1 MCPAEGSIVGLRT
14 DINGPEPEERNQRW
28 SGGRSGPRCGD
39 ALRGAVRRTRRGGR
53 AIGQGAHSAV
63 HHAEV
68 IAHKTGEPYGTLVLS
83 ISVTI
88 IEVSLIIAMMLSGHE
103 GSEFIARDAVF
114 ATVMIVINGVI
125 GLCIFMGG
133 LKHHEMSFR
142 NEGTNSALAVLTA
155 LATFILVMPTVT
167 ISTPGPNFTQSQLA
181 FAGIA
186 SFALYAAFIFFQT
199 ITHRDYYLPK
209 ANNKKS
215 NSEIHADKPSNLKTT
230 ISAFLLLLSLIVVV
244 GLAELL
250 SPAIEAGVKAAGA
263 PKTIVGIAIALLV
276 LLPEGF
282 AAVRAAKANRLQSSL
297 NLALG
302 SALASIGLT
311 IPTVAAIAIYFNL
324 PLSLG
329 ISDLNMVLMYL
340 SFFIGALTLA
350 IGRTTLLQ
358 GVVHLIIFFE
368 YLFLSLVP

>member
-1 MCPAEGSIVGLRT
+1 MTHLLSQTWFIILMGITL
-14 DINGPEPEERNQRW
+14 I
-28 SGGRSGPRCGD
+28 
-39 ALRGAVRRTRRGGR
+39 GAVL
-53 AIGQGAHSAV
+53 SAV

-133 LKHHEMSFR
+133 LKRHEMSFR

-155 LATFILVMPTVT
+155 LATFILVMPMVTV
-167 ISTPGPNFTQSQLA
+167 SSPGPDFTKSQLA
-181 FAGIA
+181 FSGIT
-186 SFALYAAFIFFQT
+186 SFALYGAFIFFQT
-199 ITHRDYYLPK
+199 VSHRDYYLPK
-209 ANNKKS
+209 TEDKKTDS
-215 NSEIHADKPSNLKTT
+215 DVHADEPSNLKTA
-230 ISAFLLLLSLIVVV
+230 ISAFLLILSLAVVV
-244 GLAELL
+244 GLAEAL
-250 SPAIEAGVKAAGA
+250 SPAIEAGVNSAGA
-263 PKTIVGIAIALLV
+263 PKTVVGIAIALLV
-276 LLPEGF
+276 LMPEAY
-282 AAVRAAKANRLQSSL
+282 AAVRAARANRLQSSL

-311 IPTVAAIAIYFNL
+311 IPTVAAIAIFFNL

-329 ISDLNMVLMYL
+329 ISSLNMTLMYL

>member
-1 MCPAEGSIVGLRT
+1 MTNLLSQTWFITLMGITLVGA
-14 DINGPEPEERNQRW
+14 
-28 SGGRSGPRCGD
+28 
-39 ALRGAVRRTRRGGR
+39 AL
-53 AIGQGAHSAV
+53 SAV

-114 ATVMIVINGVI
+114 ATVMIVVNGVI

-133 LKHHEMSFR
+133 FKHHEMSFR

-155 LATFILVMPTVT
+155 MATFILVMPIVT
-167 ISTPGPNFTQSQLA
+167 TSTPGPDFTKSQLA
-181 FAGIA
+181 FAGVA
-186 SFALYAAFIFFQT
+186 CFALYIAFLFFQT
-199 ITHRDYYLPK
+199 VSHRDYYLPK
-209 ANNKKS
+209 MEDGKI
-215 NSEIHADKPSNLKTT
+215 NSDAHADKPSNLKTS
-230 ISAFLLLLSLIVVV
+230 ISVFLLLLSLIVVV
-244 GLAELL
+244 GLAEALN
-250 SPAIEAGVKAAGA
+250 PAIEAGVKAADA
-263 PKTIVGIAIALLV
+263 PKTVVGIAIAMLV
-276 LLPEGF
+276 LLPEGY
-282 AAVRAAKANRLQSSL
+282 AAVRAARANRLQSSL

-311 IPTVAAIAIYFNL
+311 IPTVAIIAILFNL

-329 ISDLNMVLMYL
+329 ISNLNMALMYL
-340 SFFIGALTLA
+340 SFFTGALTLA

-358 GVVHLIIFFE
+358 GIVHLIIFFE

>member
-1 MCPAEGSIVGLRT
+1 MTALLSQTWFILLMSITL
-14 DINGPEPEERNQRW
+14 I
-28 SGGRSGPRCGD
+28 
-39 ALRGAVRRTRRGGR
+39 GAVL
-53 AIGQGAHSAV
+53 SAV

-68 IAHKTGEPYGTLVLS
+68 IAHKTGEPFGTLVLS

-88 IEVSLIIAMMLSGHE
+88 IEVSLIISMMLTGHE
-103 GSEFIARDAVF
+103 GSEYIARDAVF
-114 ATVMIVINGVI
+114 ATVMIVINGVV
-125 GLCIFMGG
+125 GLCIFVGG

-155 LATFILVMPTVT
+155 LATFILVMPIVTV
-167 ISTPGPNFTQSQLA
+167 STPGPDFTKSQLA

-186 SFALYAAFIFFQT
+186 SFALYGAFLFFQT
-199 ITHRDYYLPK
+199 ISHRDYYLPK
-209 ANNKKS
+209 AEEAKINQD
-215 NSEIHADKPSNLKTT
+215 IHAAKPSHLKTS
-230 ISAFLLLLSLIVVV
+230 ISVILLLLSLVSVV
-244 GLAELL
+244 GLAETL
-250 SPAIEAGVKAAGA
+250 SPAIEAGVNAAGA

-276 LLPEGF
+276 LLPESL

-311 IPTVAAIAIYFNL
+311 IPTVAAIAIFFHL

-340 SFFIGALTLA
+340 SFFIGGLTLA
-350 IGRTTLLQ
+350 IGRTTVLQ

>member
-1 MCPAEGSIVGLRT
+1 MSSLLSQTWFI
-14 DINGPEPEERNQRW
+14 
-28 SGGRSGPRCGD
+28 
-39 ALRGAVRRTRRGGR
+39 ALMSVMLIGAVL
-53 AIGQGAHSAV
+53 SAV

-68 IAHKTGEPYGTLVLS
+68 IAHKTGEPFGTLILS

-88 IEVSLIIAMMLSGHE
+88 IEVSLIISMMLTGHE

-133 LKHHEMSFR
+133 LTHHEMSFR

-155 LATFILVMPTVT
+155 LATFILVMPIVTV
-167 ISTPGPNFTQSQLA
+167 STPGPDFTKSQLA

-186 SFALYAAFIFFQT
+186 SFALYIAFLFFQT
-199 ITHRDYYLPK
+199 VSHRDYYLPK
-209 ANNKKS
+209 TKDKKTD
-215 NSEIHADKPSNLKTT
+215 NSIHAIKPSNLKTT
-230 ISAFLLLLSLIVVV
+230 VSSVLLILSLITVV

-250 SPAIEAGVKAAGA
+250 SPAIEKGVAAAGA

-276 LLPEGF
+276 LMPEGF
-282 AAVRAAKANRLQSSL
+282 AAVRAARANRLQSSL

-311 IPTVAAIAIYFNL
+311 IPTVAAIAIFFDLN
-324 PLSLG
+324 LSLG
-329 ISDLNMVLMYL
+329 ISTLNMTLMYL

-358 GVVHLIIFFE
+358 GIVHIIIFLEF
-368 YLFLSLVP
+368 LFLSLVP

>member
-1 MCPAEGSIVGLRT
+1 MGATLI
-14 DINGPEPEERNQRW
+14 
-28 SGGRSGPRCGD
+28 
-39 ALRGAVRRTRRGGR
+39 GAVL
-53 AIGQGAHSAV
+53 SAV

-88 IEVSLIIAMMLSGHE
+88 IEVSLIISMMLTGHD

-125 GLCIFMGG
+125 GLCIFVGG

-155 LATFILVMPTVT
+155 LATFILVMPMVTV
-167 ISTPGPNFTQSQLA
+167 STPGPDFTKSQLA

-186 SFALYAAFIFFQT
+186 SFALYVAFLLFQT

-209 ANNKKS
+209 VEGKREDS
-215 NSEIHADKPSNLKTT
+215 SEHAAKPSNSKTGV
-230 ISAFLLLLSLIVVV
+230 SAVLLLLSLIAVI
-244 GLAELL
+244 GLAEAL
-250 SPAIEAGVKAAGA
+250 SPAIEAGVKAVGA
-263 PKTIVGIAIALLV
+263 PKTVVGIAIAMLV

-282 AAVRAAKANRLQSSL
+282 AAVRASKANRLQSSL

-311 IPTVAAIAIYFNL
+311 IPTVAAIAIFFDL
-324 PLSLG
+324 QLSLG
-329 ISDLNMVLMYL
+329 ITSLNMVLMYL

>member
-1 MCPAEGSIVGLRT
+1 MTNLLSHTWFILLMSITL
-14 DINGPEPEERNQRW
+14 I
-28 SGGRSGPRCGD
+28 GGV
-39 ALRGAVRRTRRGGR
+39 L
-53 AIGQGAHSAV
+53 SAV

-68 IAHKTGEPYGTLVLS
+68 VAHKTGEPFGSLVLA
-83 ISVTI
+83 ICVTI
-88 IEVSLIIAMMLSGHE
+88 IEVSLIISMMLTGHE

-125 GLCIFMGG
+125 GLCIFIGG
-133 LKHHEMSFR
+133 LTHHEMSFR

-155 LATFILVMPTVT
+155 LATFILVMPIVTV
-167 ISTPGPNFTQSQLA
+167 STPGPDFTKGQLA

-186 SFALYAAFIFFQT
+186 SFALYAAFLFFQT
-199 ITHRDYYLPK
+199 VSHRDYYLPK
-209 ANNKKS
+209 TVDKKTDI
-215 NSEIHADKPSNLKTT
+215 NFHALKPSNLKTVL
-230 ISAFLLLLSLIVVV
+230 SVALLILSLIVVV

-282 AAVRAAKANRLQSSL
+282 AAVRAARANRLQSSL

-302 SALASIGLT
+302 SALASIGLS
-311 IPTVAAIAIYFNL
+311 IPAIAAIAIFFDL

-329 ISDLNMVLMYL
+329 ISSLNMTLMYL

-358 GVVHLIIFFE
+358 GVVHLIIFCE

>member
-1 MCPAEGSIVGLRT
+1 MHALAPLL
-14 DINGPEPEERNQRW
+14 NQTW
-28 SGGRSGPRCGD
+28 FI
-39 ALRGAVRRTRRGGR
+39 ALMGITLIGAVL
-53 AIGQGAHSAV
+53 SAV

-114 ATVMIVINGVI
+114 ATVMIVVNGVI

-155 LATFILVMPTVT
+155 LATFILVMPIVTV
-167 ISTPGPNFTQSQLA
+167 STPGPDFTKSQLA

-186 SFALYAAFIFFQT
+186 SFALYLAFLFFQT
-199 ITHRDYYLPK
+199 ISHRDYYLPK
-209 ANNKKS
+209 ANNKRVDAL
-215 NSEIHADKPSNLKTT
+215 IHAEKPSKLKTGVSC
-230 ISAFLLLLSLIVVV
+230 ILLLVSLVVVV
-244 GLAELL
+244 GLAEAL
-250 SPAIEAGVKAAGA
+250 SPAIEAGVHSAGA
-263 PKTIVGIAIALLV
+263 PKAVVGIAIALLV
-276 LLPEGF
+276 LMPEGY
-282 AAVRAAKANRLQSSL
+282 AAVRASRANRLQSSL

-311 IPTVAAIAIYFNL
+311 IPTVAAIAIFFNL

-329 ISDLNMVLMYL
+329 ISSLNMTLMYL

>member
-1 MCPAEGSIVGLRT
+1 MTNLLSETWFI
-14 DINGPEPEERNQRW
+14 
-28 SGGRSGPRCGD
+28 
-39 ALRGAVRRTRRGGR
+39 ALMSVTLIGAVL
-53 AIGQGAHSAV
+53 AAV
-63 HHAEV
+63 HYAEV

-88 IEVSLIIAMMLSGHE
+88 IEVSLIISMMLTSHE

-125 GLCIFMGG
+125 GLCIFVGG
-133 LKHHEMSFR
+133 LTHHEMSFR

-155 LATFILVMPTVT
+155 LATFILVMPLVTV
-167 ISTPGPNFTQSQLA
+167 STPGPDFTKSQLA

-186 SFALYAAFIFFQT
+186 CFALYIAFLFFQT
-199 ITHRDYYLPK
+199 VSHRDYYLPK
-209 ANNKKS
+209 TEDKKTDS
-215 NSEIHADKPSNLKTT
+215 NFHALKPSNSKTA
-230 ISAFLLLLSLIVVV
+230 ISGVLLLLSLVTVV

-250 SPAIEAGVKAAGA
+250 SPAIERGVAAAGA

-276 LLPEGF
+276 LMPEGF
-282 AAVRAAKANRLQSSL
+282 AAVRAARANRLQSSL

-311 IPTVAAIAIYFNL
+311 IPTVAAIAIFFDLN
-324 PLSLG
+324 LSLG
-329 ISDLNMVLMYL
+329 ISTLNMTLMYL

-358 GVVHLIIFFE
+358 GVVHIIIFLE

>member
-1 MCPAEGSIVGLRT
+1 MGATLI
-14 DINGPEPEERNQRW
+14 
-28 SGGRSGPRCGD
+28 
-39 ALRGAVRRTRRGGR
+39 GAVL
-53 AIGQGAHSAV
+53 SAV

-88 IEVSLIIAMMLSGHE
+88 IEVSLIISMMLTGHE

-125 GLCIFMGG
+125 GLCIFVGG

-155 LATFILVMPTVT
+155 LATFILVMPMVTV
-167 ISTPGPNFTQSQLA
+167 STPGPDFTKSQLA

-186 SFALYAAFIFFQT
+186 SFSLYVAFLLFQT

-209 ANNKKS
+209 IHGKREDS
-215 NSEIHADKPSNLKTT
+215 SEHADKPSNSKTA
-230 ISAFLLLLSLIVVV
+230 ISAVLLLLSLIAVV
-244 GLAELL
+244 GLAEAL

-263 PKTIVGIAIALLV
+263 PKTVVGIAIAMLV
-276 LLPEGF
+276 LMPEGF
-282 AAVRAAKANRLQSSL
+282 AAVRASRANRLQSSL

-311 IPTVAAIAIYFNL
+311 IPTVAAIAIFFDL
-324 PLSLG
+324 QLSLG
-329 ISDLNMVLMYL
+329 ITSLNMVLMYL

-350 IGRTTLLQ
+350 IGRTTLVQ

>member
-1 MCPAEGSIVGLRT
+1 MTTLL
-14 DINGPEPEERNQRW
+14 NQTW
-28 SGGRSGPRCGD
+28 VIFLLGA
-39 ALRGAVRRTRRGGR
+39 ALIGAVLL
-53 AIGQGAHSAV
+53 AV

-68 IAHKTGEPYGTLVLS
+68 IAHKVGEPFGTLVLAL
-83 ISVTI
+83 SVTV
-88 IEVSLIIAMMLSGHE
+88 IEVALIVSMMLTGHE
-103 GSEFIARDAVF
+103 GSEFIARDAIF
-114 ATVMIVINGVI
+114 ATVMIIMNGVI
-125 GLCIFMGG
+125 GLCIFVGG
-133 LKHHEMSFR
+133 LKHRELSFR

-155 LATFILVMPTVT
+155 LATFILVLPMFTV
-167 ISTPGPNFTQSQLA
+167 SAPGPDFTKSQLA

-186 SFALYAAFIFFQT
+186 SFVLYAAFLFFQT
-199 ITHRDYYLPK
+199 VTHRDYYLPK
-209 ANNKKS
+209 LKEHQS
-215 NSEIHADKPSNLKTT
+215 DSSVHAPQPSNIKTHM
-230 ISAFLLLLSLIVVV
+230 SSGLLLVSLVAVV
-244 GLAELL
+244 GLAKAL

-276 LLPEGF
+276 LLPESY
-282 AAVRAAKANRLQSSL
+282 AAVRASRANRLQSSL

-311 IPTVAAIAIYFNL
+311 IPTVAAIAIIFDL
-324 PLSLG
+324 QLSLG
-329 ISDLNMVLMYL
+329 ISSLNMILMYL

>member
-1 MCPAEGSIVGLRT
+1 MTHLLSQTWFI
-14 DINGPEPEERNQRW
+14 
-28 SGGRSGPRCGD
+28 
-39 ALRGAVRRTRRGGR
+39 ALMGAILIGAVL
-53 AIGQGAHSAV
+53 SAV

-83 ISVTI
+83 ISITV
-88 IEVSLIIAMMLSGHE
+88 IEVSLIIAMMLAGHE
-103 GSEFIARDAVF
+103 GSEYIARDAVF
-114 ATVMIVINGVI
+114 ATVMIVINGVV

-142 NEGTNSALAVLTA
+142 NEGTNSALGVLTA
-155 LATFILVMPTVT
+155 MATFILVMPIVTV
-167 ISTPGPNFTQSQLA
+167 STPGPDFTKSQLA

-186 SFALYAAFIFFQT
+186 SFALYGAFLFFQT
-199 ITHRDYYLPK
+199 VSHRGYYLPK
-209 ANNKKS
+209 TEKKKVD
-215 NSEIHADKPSNLKTT
+215 NSAHAEKPSNLKTG
-230 ISAFLLLLSLIVVV
+230 ISSLLLLISLAVVV
-244 GLAELL
+244 GLAEVL
-250 SPAIEAGVKAAGA
+250 SPAIEAGVKTAGA
-263 PKTIVGIAIALLV
+263 PKTVVGIAIAMLV
-276 LLPEGF
+276 LLPEAY
-282 AAVRAAKANRLQSSL
+282 AAVRAARANRLQSSL

-311 IPTVAAIAIYFNL
+311 IPTVAAISIIFNL

-329 ISDLNMVLMYL
+329 ISSLNMTLMYL

-368 YLFLSLVP
+368 FLFLSLVP

>member
-1 MCPAEGSIVGLRT
+1 MTNLLSQTWFIVLMGITL
-14 DINGPEPEERNQRW
+14 I
-28 SGGRSGPRCGD
+28 
-39 ALRGAVRRTRRGGR
+39 GAVL
-53 AIGQGAHSAV
+53 SAV

-83 ISVTI
+83 ISVTV
-88 IEVSLIIAMMLSGHE
+88 IEVSLIIAMMLAGHE

-133 LKHHEMSFR
+133 FRHHEMTFR

-155 LATFILVMPTVT
+155 LATFILVMPVVTV
-167 ISTPGPNFTQSQLA
+167 STPGPDFTKSQLA

-186 SFALYAAFIFFQT
+186 SFALYGAFLFFQT
-199 ITHRDYYLPK
+199 VTHRDYYLPK
-209 ANNKKS
+209 AEKQKTDS
-215 NSEIHADKPSNLKTT
+215 GAHADKPSNLKT
-230 ISAFLLLLSLIVVV
+230 SVSVLLLLISLVIVV
-244 GLAELL
+244 GLAEALN
-250 SPAIEAGVKAAGA
+250 PAIEAGVKAAGA
-263 PKTIVGIAIALLV
+263 PKTVVGIAIAMLV
-276 LLPEGF
+276 LMPEGY
-282 AAVRAAKANRLQSSL
+282 AAVRAARANRLQSSL

-311 IPTVAAIAIYFNL
+311 IPTVAAIAIFFDL
-324 PLSLG
+324 PISLG
-329 ISDLNMVLMYL
+329 ISNLNMTLMYL

-350 IGRTTLLQ
+350 IGRTTVLQ

>member
-1 MCPAEGSIVGLRT
+1 MTTLLSQTWFIILMSITL
-14 DINGPEPEERNQRW
+14 I
-28 SGGRSGPRCGD
+28 GGVL
-39 ALRGAVRRTRRGGR
+39 A
-53 AIGQGAHSAV
+53 AV

-68 IAHKTGEPYGTLVLS
+68 IAHKTGEPFGSLVLA
-83 ISVTI
+83 ICVTV
-88 IEVSLIIAMMLSGHE
+88 IEVSLIISMMLTGHE
-103 GSEFIARDAVF
+103 GSQFIARDAVF
-114 ATVMIVINGVI
+114 ATVMIVMNGVI
-125 GLCIFMGG
+125 GLCIFIGG

-155 LATFILVMPTVT
+155 LATFILIMPNMTV
-167 ISTPGPNFTQSQLA
+167 STPGPDFTKSQLA

-186 SFALYAAFIFFQT
+186 SFALYIAFLFFQT
-199 ITHRDYYLPK
+199 VSHRDYYLPK
-209 ANNKKS
+209 AVDQKTDVNF
-215 NSEIHADKPSNLKTT
+215 HAHKPSNLKTAV
-230 ISAFLLLLSLIVVV
+230 SGGLLVLSLIVVV

-250 SPAIEAGVKAAGA
+250 SPAIEAGVEAAGA

-302 SALASIGLT
+302 SALASIGLS
-311 IPTVAAIAIYFNL
+311 IPAIAAIAIFFDL

-329 ISDLNMVLMYL
+329 ISNLNMTLMYL

>member
-1 MCPAEGSIVGLRT
+1 MTDPLSQTWLIILMGL
-14 DINGPEPEERNQRW
+14 ILIGA
-28 SGGRSGPRCGD
+28 
-39 ALRGAVRRTRRGGR
+39 AL
-53 AIGQGAHSAV
+53 SAV

-83 ISVTI
+83 ISITI

-103 GSEFIARDAVF
+103 GAEFIARDAVF
-114 ATVMIVINGVI
+114 ATVMIVVNGVI

-133 LKHHEMSFR
+133 FKHHEMSFR
-142 NEGTNSALAVLTA
+142 NEGTNSALGVLTA
-155 LATFILVMPTVT
+155 MATFILVMPIVT
-167 ISTPGPNFTQSQLA
+167 TSTPGPDFTKSQLT

-186 SFALYAAFIFFQT
+186 CFALYVAFLFFQT
-199 ITHRDYYLPK
+199 TSHRDYYLPK
-209 ANNKKS
+209 SEYQNTNNDT
-215 NSEIHADKPSNLKTT
+215 HADKPSNLKT
-230 ISAFLLLLSLIVVV
+230 ILSVFLLLISLAVVV
-244 GLAELL
+244 GLAEAL
-250 SPAIEAGVKAAGA
+250 SPAIEAGVKTVGA
-263 PKTIVGIAIALLV
+263 PKIVVGIAIAMLV
-276 LLPEGF
+276 LLPEGY
-282 AAVRAAKANRLQSSL
+282 AAVRAARANRLQSSL

-311 IPTVAAIAIYFNL
+311 IPAVAAIAIFFNL

-329 ISDLNMVLMYL
+329 ISSLNMTLMYL
-340 SFFIGALTLA
+340 TFFIGALTLA

>member
-1 MCPAEGSIVGLRT
+1 MTNLLSQTWFIVLMGITLV
-14 DINGPEPEERNQRW
+14 
-28 SGGRSGPRCGD
+28 
-39 ALRGAVRRTRRGGR
+39 GAVL
-53 AIGQGAHSAV
+53 SAV

-88 IEVSLIIAMMLSGHE
+88 IEVSLIIAMMLAGHE

-133 LKHHEMSFR
+133 FKHHEMSFR

-155 LATFILVMPTVT
+155 LATFILVMPMVTV
-167 ISTPGPNFTQSQLA
+167 STPGPDFTKSQLA

-186 SFALYAAFIFFQT
+186 SFALYGAFLFFQT
-199 ITHRDYYLPK
+199 VSHRDYYLPK
-209 ANNKKS
+209 TEKQKTDSGA
-215 NSEIHADKPSNLKTT
+215 HADKPSNLKTS
-230 ISAFLLLLSLIVVV
+230 ISVLLLLISLGVVV
-244 GLAELL
+244 GLAEALN
-250 SPAIEAGVKAAGA
+250 PAIEAGVKAAGA
-263 PKTIVGIAIALLV
+263 PKTVVGIAIAMLV
-276 LLPEGF
+276 LMPEAY
-282 AAVRAAKANRLQSSL
+282 AAVRAARANRLQSSL

-311 IPTVAAIAIYFNL
+311 IPTVAAIAIFFNL
-324 PLSLG
+324 QLSLG
-329 ISDLNMVLMYL
+329 ISNLNMTLMYL

>member
-1 MCPAEGSIVGLRT
+1 MTQLLSQTWFIVLMSITL
-14 DINGPEPEERNQRW
+14 I
-28 SGGRSGPRCGD
+28 
-39 ALRGAVRRTRRGGR
+39 GAVL
-53 AIGQGAHSAV
+53 SAV

-88 IEVSLIIAMMLSGHE
+88 IEVSLIISMMLTGHQ

-125 GLCIFMGG
+125 GLCIFTGG
-133 LKHHEMSFR
+133 LKRHEVTFR

-155 LATFILVMPTVT
+155 LATFILVMPVVTV
-167 ISTPGPNFTQSQLA
+167 STPGPDFTKSQLA

-186 SFALYAAFIFFQT
+186 SFALYIAFLFFQT
-199 ITHRDYYLPK
+199 VSHRDYYLPSEDGTRSD
-209 ANNKKS
+209 S
-215 NSEIHADKPSNLKTT
+215 NVHATKPSNLKTT
-230 ISAFLLLLSLIVVV
+230 VSVFLLLVSLVAVV

-250 SPAIEAGVKAAGA
+250 SPAIESAVKAAGA
-263 PKTIVGIAIALLV
+263 PKTIVGIAIAMLV
-276 LLPEGF
+276 LMPEGF
-282 AAVRAAKANRLQSSL
+282 AAVRAARANRLQSSL

-311 IPTVAAIAIYFNL
+311 IPTVAAIAIFFDL
-324 PLSLG
+324 HLSLG
-329 ISDLNMVLMYL
+329 ISSLNIVLMYL
-340 SFFIGALTLA
+340 SFFIGAITLA
-350 IGRTTLLQ
+350 TGRTTLLQ
-358 GVVHLIIFFE
+358 GIVHLIIFFE